1 MSDPHDVVQRTSL
14 ANARPTDCGRRR
26 YARGVPGYTAPVSV
40 RVVVMGVAGSGK
52 TTIGQLLAVR
62 LGVDFADADDF
73 HTPENIAKMRAGIP
87 LDDEDRWP
95 WLEAIAAWLADH
107 ADTGG
112 VVTCSALRRAY
123 RDVLRRGATDAW
135 FLHLVGSPA
144 LMAARVR
151 GRGHHFMPAELV
163 ESQFEELEP
172 PDTDERAV
180 ELDASL
186 PPEQIVDRFFEA
198 INLDPADVP

>member
-1 MSDPHDVVQRTSL
+1 
-14 ANARPTDCGRRR
+14 
-26 YARGVPGYTAPVSV
+26 
-40 RVVVMGVAGSGK
+40 MGVAGSGK
-52 TTIGQLLAVR
+52 TTVGQLLAVR
-62 LGVDFADADDF
+62 LGVEFADADDF
-73 HTPENIAKMRAGIP
+73 HTPENIAKMRAGMP

-107 ADTGG
+107 AATGG

-123 RDVLRRGATDAW
+123 RDVLRRGAADAW
-135 FLHLVGSPA
+135 FLHPVGPPA

-186 PPEQIVDRFFEA
+186 PPEQIVDRFIEA
-198 INLDPADVP
+198 INLDPAEVP